1 MSKPVKN
8 LSVLSAEEALENYIH
23 IHDEAGS
30 ILLRELRAKYD
41 IVILDIPRFLNPFTL
56 QCLKQAEALGLQGWV
71 RNRHDG
77 SVEALASGALEAV
90 ERLIAWAHVGPPAAR
105 VSRVEITELDDSGEP
120 GAPFA
125 QRPTA

>member
-1 MSKPVKN
+1 MTAPHR
-8 LSVLSAEEALENYIH
+8 IH
-23 IHDEAGS
+23 RHLRIHG
-30 ILLRELRAKYD
+30 LVQGVYYRAYL
-41 IVILDIPRFLNPFTL
+41 V
-56 QCLKQAEALGLQGWV
+56 KQAEALGLDGWV

-105 VSRVEITELDDSGEP
+105 VSRVEITELEDPGEP